1 MTAAAI
7 SGYWM
12 RYVFNADGTLS
23 LSLAGKTD
31 TTTRYSAGCLAG
43 PFTPAQACT
52 NLQQSIAQ
60 EMGGVLDA
68 GTSSFTLDKL
78 ECSMQA
84 DACVCEEVIDRSGST
99 MTGTYT
105 TAGNQLV
112 IAVAS
117 VPGAEETVDY
127 CVSGNTLT
135 IPTTSGDGYATFSR

>member
-1 MTAAAI
+1 
-7 SGYWM
+7 M